1 MLTRTPDRDR
11 HDGDG
16 HDDDDGGDGDG
27 IGGKKCSTKQDNA
40 IPYDT
45 TKYHTI
51 ILCNI
56 TKHNFSFFIMM

>member
-45 TKYHTI
+45 TKYHTT
-51 ILCNI
+51 ILCNM
-56 TKHNFSFFIMM
+56 TKHNFSFLS